1 MKPKQ
6 GEMGHFSAKNSQNQA
21 KLMGNAVKAGEVIIK
36 DSPGGGRKFRNHL
49 WVSAARQQRVLELF
63 ATFYIESVQIQ
74 IRFCHMKTGKKAAD
88 IGNRAY
94 TLIRPFYTIG
104 SGPMLIPLTIAPDLC
119 Y

>member
-1 MKPKQ
+1 MAFSGQMKPKQ

-36 DSPGGGRKFRNHL
+36 DNPGGGRKFRNHL

-74 IRFCHMKTGKKAAD
+74 IRFCHMK
-88 IGNRAY
+88 
-94 TLIRPFYTIG
+94 
-104 SGPMLIPLTIAPDLC
+104 S
-119 Y
+119 